1 MGSRPTWCHTHVS
14 TSLWP
19 PTRQSSPLRRPTTN
33 SSPSLRSPTCASSQP
48 TRWSS
53 ATHVTASTWRAAC
66 FTVVMSCQRMS
77 TPPLP
82 PSRPSEPSSSSTGA
96 QPASRSASTTS
107 RQPSSQAVTWPRSS
121 VPSACFPTPPPSP
134 KHGPDLT
141 TSSTSCTPSVPLCT
155 GTSVKVWKKANSPK
169 PVKTLPPSRRTTK
182 KSASTLP
189 KVKAKEKKENTK
201 ALIRISVPRPL
212 FLQPCNQLPSLFFL
226 FSGL

>member
-1 MGSRPTWCHTHVS
+1 MGPSSRPTWCHTHVS

-19 PTRQSSPLRRPTTN
+19 PTRQSSPPRRPTTN
-33 SSPSLRSPTCASSQP
+33 SSPSLRSPTCASNQP

-66 FTVVMSCQRMS
+66 FTVVMLCQRMS

-96 QPASRSASTTS
+96 QPASMSASTTS
-107 RQPSSQAVTWPRSS
+107 RQPSSQAVTWPRFS

-169 PVKTLPPSRRTTK
+169 PVKISPPSRRTTK

-189 KVKAKEKKENTK
+189 KVKAKVKKENTK
-201 ALIRISVPRPL
+201 ALVRISKLIL
-212 FLQPCNQLPSLFFL
+212 FL
-226 FSGL
+226 